1 MEPSRALLGSLASA
15 AAAAQPGEDGAGAGA
30 EEEEEE
36 EEEAAAAPGDLGS
49 DTPMPYWTAVFEYEA
64 AGEDELTLRLGDV
77 VEVLSKDS
85 QVSGDEGWWT
95 GQLNQRVGIFPSNYV
110 TPRSAFSSRCQ
121 PGGEDPSCY
130 SPIQCKEKA
139 GRGSLA
145 GAVGGGMMELGV
157 VEEGEEPSLKVRLR
171 WSVIDLM
178 CASVLGLQG
187 LWPVQLVR
195 QTCRRPRLEPQA
207 LGLLHL
213 RLTTSA
219 AAPDCTS

>member
-1 MEPSRALLGSLASA
+1 MEPSRALLGCLASA
-15 AAAAQPGEDGAGAGA
+15 AAAAPPGEDGAGAGA

-36 EEEAAAAPGDLGS
+36 EEEAAAAPGELGS
-49 DTPMPYWTAVFEYEA
+49 DSALPYWTAVFEYEA

-130 SPIQCKEKA
+130 PPIQCKAKA
-139 GRGSLA
+139 GPGSL
-145 GAVGGGMMELGV
+145 VGRRETMEAWGWSQRD
-157 VEEGEEPSLKVRLR
+157 GSLLR
-171 WSVIDLM
+171 
-178 CASVLGLQG
+178 GL
-187 LWPVQLVR
+187 
-195 QTCRRPRLEPQA
+195 
-207 LGLLHL
+207 
-213 RLTTSA
+213 
-219 AAPDCTS
+219 D

>member
-1 MEPSRALLGSLASA
+1 MEPSSALLGCLASA
-15 AAAAQPGEDGAGAGA
+15 AAAAPPGEDGAGAGA

-36 EEEAAAAPGDLGS
+36 EEEAVAAPRDLGCGA
-49 DTPMPYWTAVFEYEA
+49 PLPYWTAVFEYEA

-130 SPIQCKEKA
+130 PPIQCKAKA
-139 GRGSLA
+139 GSGARRGRRTGADGSVVMIAEGGVTSLKGRLGWA
-145 GAVGGGMMELGV
+145 RIDLGV
-157 VEEGEEPSLKVRLR
+157 CV
-171 WSVIDLM
+171 
-178 CASVLGLQG
+178 CARARSGYSTG
-187 LWPVQLVR
+187 FGG
-195 QTCRRPRLEPQA
+195 CS
-207 LGLLHL
+207 G
-213 RLTTSA
+213 
-219 AAPDCTS
+219 